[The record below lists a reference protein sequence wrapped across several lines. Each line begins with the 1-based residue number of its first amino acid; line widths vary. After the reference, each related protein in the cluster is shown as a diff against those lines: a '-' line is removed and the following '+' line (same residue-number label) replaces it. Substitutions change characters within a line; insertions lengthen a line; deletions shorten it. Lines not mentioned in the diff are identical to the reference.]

1 MAAGDD
7 SEIPGKS
14 KHVQGSQSKEYR
26 DSRDAMNVVFSA
38 VIIQNPL
45 FYLCIDL
52 LLHKRLKNDQ
62 LRDLITGR
70 GGGPNTS
77 VMIIR
82 YGFNKN

>member
-26 DSRDAMNVVFSA
+26 DSRDAMNVVFSV

-45 FYLCIDL
+45 FYLCIDI
-52 LLHKRLKNDQ
+52 
-62 LRDLITGR
+62 ITQAAQKWSITRFNNGK
-70 GGGPNTS
+70 GGGDQ
-77 VMIIR
+77 ILA
-82 YGFNKN
+82 